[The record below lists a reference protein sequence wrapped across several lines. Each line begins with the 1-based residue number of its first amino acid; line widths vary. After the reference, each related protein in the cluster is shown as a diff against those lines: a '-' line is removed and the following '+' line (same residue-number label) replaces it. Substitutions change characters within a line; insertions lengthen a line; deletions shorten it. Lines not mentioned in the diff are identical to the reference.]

1 MRRQVLIVEDNRALA
16 ENIADLFDDEGIRA
30 EVCGT
35 GAQALAATL
44 TDPPDLAIVD
54 VRLPDTTGVALL
66 PQLRKQMPGS
76 EVILMTGDA
85 SLDTAIEAV
94 RMGVF
99 AYVQKPFAAQDLT
112 ALAARALEQVRLR
125 RDREQLATQLAV
137 SERLYRGVVEA
148 VESMIVG
155 VDGMG
160 AIRMW
165 SRFAGTVTG
174 WDPGEAQGRDFV
186 EFIVASDLRDTAR
199 ELLAE
204 AWRRRR
210 LYDVECAI
218 LDRTG
223 QRREVRWNMVSFI
236 PDGDTLEL
244 LLLVG
249 TDVTQRLALEKRAA
263 DAEAMASLATLTA
276 SLAHEIRNPLNA
288 AILQLELLGRHAGR
302 LPEGVARD
310 KIGQCSR
317 LVTSEIQRLSKL
329 LEEFLGLAR
338 PRSLERYPIDVPGLC
353 EYVATM
359 QRPQAEAHGVEIH
372 LHTPADLP
380 RVLGDQPKLTQVLV
394 NLVVNAIDA
403 MRGMD
408 SPPSPAT
415 IDISAAAVDG
425 RVRITVADRG
435 PGIDAKL
442 ASKVFTAFFSTKES
456 GTGLGLAIVKRIID
470 LHGGTIELRPRAGGG
485 TLACVTL
492 QPVGVVPEST
502 ESA

>member
-1 MRRQVLIVEDNRALA
+1 MPRRVLIIEDNRPLA
-16 ENIADLFDDEGIRA
+16 ENISDLFEEEGITT

-35 GAQALAATL
+35 GAQAIAAVQREA
-44 TDPPDLAIVD
+44 PYLAIVD
-54 VRLPDTTGVALL
+54 VRLPDITGVVLV
-66 PQLRKQMPGS
+66 PQLRKLMPGS

-85 SLDTAIEAV
+85 SLDTAIAAV
-94 RMGVF
+94 REGVF
-99 AYVQKPFAAQDLT
+99 AFVQKPFSAPDLL
-112 ALAARALEQVRLR
+112 ALAERALEQVTLRHERERLAV
-125 RDREQLATQLAV
+125 QLGV

-148 VESMIVG
+148 AESMIIG
-155 VDGMG
+155 VDGG
-160 AIRMW
+160 GKIRMW
-165 SRFAGTVTG
+165 NRCAAVSTG
-174 WDPGEAQGRDFV
+174 WDGAEAQGRDFV
-186 EFIVASDLRDTAR
+186 EFVIHPELRATCT
-199 ELLAE
+199 EMLAE

-210 LYDVECAI
+210 LYECEVAI

-236 PDGDTLEL
+236 PDGDTLEM

-249 TDVTQRLALEKRAA
+249 TDVTERLALEKRAA

-288 AILQLELLGRHAGR
+288 ALLQLELLGRHAGR

-310 KIGQCSR
+310 KIGACGK
-317 LVTSEIQRLSKL
+317 LVTSEIKRLSKL

-338 PRSLERYPIDVPGLC
+338 PRSLERYPVDVLALC

-359 QRPQAEAHGVEIH
+359 QRPQAEAAGVNIRVA
-372 LHTPADLP
+372 TPAELP
-380 RVLGDQPKLTQVLV
+380 RVIGDQPKLTQVMV

-403 MRGMD
+403 MRGMEV
-408 SPPSPAT
+408 PPTDAA
-415 IDISAAAVDG
+415 IDISGAVVDG

-435 PGIDAKL
+435 PGIDAQV
-442 ASKVFTAFFSTKES
+442 AAKVFTAFFSTKES

-485 TLACVTL
+485 TVANVTL
-492 QPVGVVPEST
+492 QPVSVVPES
-502 ESA
+502 A

>member
-1 MRRQVLIVEDNRALA
+1 MPRRVLIVEDNRALA
-16 ENIADLFDDEGIRA
+16 ENIADLFEEEGVTA

-35 GAQALAATL
+35 GALALAAVQAE
-44 TDPPDLAIVD
+44 PPDLAILD
-54 VRLPDTTGVALL
+54 VRLPDTTGVALV
-66 PQLRKQMPGS
+66 PQLRRLIPNS

-85 SLDTAIEAV
+85 SLDTAIAAV
-94 RMGVF
+94 REGVF
-99 AYVQKPFAAQDLT
+99 AYVQKPFSAPDLL
-112 ALAARALEQVRLR
+112 ALAARALEQVSLRHERERL
-125 RDREQLATQLAV
+125 AAQLAV

-148 VESMIVG
+148 AESMIIG
-155 VDGMG
+155 VDGGG

-165 SRFAGTVTG
+165 NRCAADATG
-174 WDPGEAQGRDFV
+174 WDQAEAQGRDFV
-186 EFIVASDLRDTAR
+186 EFVIFPELRATCR
-199 ELLAE
+199 EILAE

-210 LYDVECAI
+210 MYDCEVAI

-249 TDVTQRLALEKRAA
+249 SDVTDRLALEKRAA

-288 AILQLELLGRHAGR
+288 ALLQLELLGRHANR
-302 LPEGVARD
+302 LPEGVSRD
-310 KIGQCSR
+310 KIGACGK

-338 PRSLERYPIDVPGLC
+338 PRSLERYPVDVHALC
-353 EYVATM
+353 DYVATM
-359 QRPQAEAHGVEIH
+359 QRPQAEAAGVSIRVDVPPEI
-372 LHTPADLP
+372 A
-380 RVLGDQPKLTQVLV
+380 RVIGDQPKLTQVLV

-403 MRGMD
+403 MRLMPV
-408 SPPSPAT
+408 PPEHPEIALE
-415 IDISAAAVDG
+415 AASVDG

-435 PGIDAKL
+435 PGIDANV
-442 ASKVFTAFFSTKES
+442 AAKVFTAFFSTKES

-485 TLACVTL
+485 TLASVTL
-492 QPVGVVPEST
+492 QPVSVAPDPG
-502 ESA
+502 